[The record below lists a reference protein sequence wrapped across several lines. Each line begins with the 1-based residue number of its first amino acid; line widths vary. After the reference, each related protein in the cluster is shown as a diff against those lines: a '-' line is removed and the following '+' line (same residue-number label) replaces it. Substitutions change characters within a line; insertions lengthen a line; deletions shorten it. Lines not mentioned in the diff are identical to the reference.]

1 MDFNLSIFVAQ
12 RIASAY
18 PRSIIVF
25 LIERVLEGVMMSS
38 SNTDS
43 SAGIATGGQ
52 PQGTQTFAFLAMT
65 CLFFFWG
72 FITVLNDILIPF
84 LKESFDLNYTQAM
97 LVQFCFFGAYFIV
110 SPFAGRLIDK
120 VGFQMGIVI
129 GLLTTA
135 AGCVLF
141 YPAADFN
148 GYALFLAALFV
159 LGGGITVL
167 QVAAN
172 PYVAALGPEKSAPSR
187 LNAAQAANSLATFV
201 GPPIGA
207 MLILGAVAAD
217 ASAVQLPYLAMGGV
231 LLVAAA
237 LFKFINLPTL
247 SHVETEGEQESLKMH
262 MLVSAS
268 VIAAMILGYYWLAG
282 LIAIVSFGY
291 NLVGLSKHRSMV
303 LGALAIFLYVGGE
316 VAIGSFLVNYFA
328 ESSIAG
334 MEIVEAG
341 EMVAFYWGAAFLG
354 RLLGALLMVVLPST
368 KYLAANAVLAILM
381 IIISMNTTGDT
392 AMWSILA
399 VGFFNSIMF
408 PTIFTL
414 AVKGLGSMTSKGS
427 GLVCQGIVGGALI
440 PVVQGVAADTI
451 GIQLSFIVP
460 MLCYIYIGWYALKG
474 ADQS

>member
-1 MDFNLSIFVAQ
+1 MA
-12 RIASAY
+12 
-18 PRSIIVF
+18 
-25 LIERVLEGVMMSS
+25 G
-38 SNTDS
+38 SNSNDT
-43 SAGIATGGQ
+43 TTTVVGGQ
-52 PQGTQTFAFLAMT
+52 PQETQTFAFIAMT

-110 SPFAGRLIDK
+110 SPFAGKLIDR
-120 VGFQMGIVI
+120 VGFKMGIVI
-129 GLLTTA
+129 GLVVTA
-135 AGCVLF
+135 LGCILF
-141 YPAADFN
+141 YPAADLN
-148 GYALFLAALFV
+148 DYALFLAALFV

-172 PYVAALGPEKSAPSR
+172 PYVAALGPEKTAASR
-187 LNAAQAANSLATFV
+187 LNLAQAANSLGTTV
-201 GPPIGA
+201 GPFIGSI
-207 MLILGAVAAD
+207 LILGAVAAD
-217 ASAVQLPYLAMGGV
+217 ASAVQMPYLGMGLV

-237 LFKFINLPTL
+237 IFKVISLPKL
-247 SHVETEGEQESLKMH
+247 AHVESESGEEGSLKLH
-262 MLVSAS
+262 IIVSAAVVFAMVIGQYMAAGVIV
-268 VIAAMILGYYWLAG
+268 VIAFA
-282 LIAIVSFGY
+282 Y
-291 NLVGLSKHRSMV
+291 NLFGLSQHRSMV

-316 VAIGSFLVNYFA
+316 VAIGSFLVNYLA
-328 ESSIAG
+328 ESTIAG
-334 MEIVEAG
+334 MEIAEAG
-341 EMVAFYWGAAFLG
+341 EMVGYYWGAAMIG
-354 RLLGALLMVVLPST
+354 RLVGALLMNYIAST
-368 KYLAANAVLAILM
+368 RYLAANAAIAILM
-381 IIISMNTTGDT
+381 IIISMNTTGDI

-440 PVVQGVAADTI
+440 PVIQGVAADGV
-451 GIQLSFIVP
+451 GIQMSFVVP

>member
-1 MDFNLSIFVAQ
+1 MAGSNSSDTSTNVAG
-12 RIASAY
+12 S
-18 PRSIIVF
+18 
-25 LIERVLEGVMMSS
+25 
-38 SNTDS
+38 
-43 SAGIATGGQ
+43 Q
-52 PQGTQTFAFLAMT
+52 PQKTQIFAFLAMT

-110 SPFAGRLIDK
+110 SPFAGKLIDR

-129 GLLTTA
+129 GLVVTA
-135 AGCVLF
+135 LGCILF
-141 YPAADFN
+141 YPAADLN

-217 ASAVQLPYLAMGGV
+217 ASAVQMPYLAMGGV
-231 LLVAAA
+231 LLVAAT
-237 LFKFINLPTL
+237 LFKFIDLPTL
-247 SHVETEGEQESLKMH
+247 SHVETEGEQDSLKVH

-268 VIAAMILGYYWLAG
+268 VIAAMIFGLYWLAG
-282 LIAIVSFGY
+282 LIAVVSFGY
-291 NLVGLSKHRSMV
+291 NLVGLSHHRSMV

-341 EMVAFYWGAAFLG
+341 EMVAWYWGAAFAG
-354 RLLGALLMVVLPST
+354 RILGAALMVVLPST

-381 IIISMNTTGDT
+381 ILVSINTSGDT
-392 AMWSILA
+392 AMYSILA

-440 PVVQGVAADTI
+440 PVIQGVAADSV
-451 GIQLSFIVP
+451 GIQMSFVVP

-474 ADQS
+474 ADQF